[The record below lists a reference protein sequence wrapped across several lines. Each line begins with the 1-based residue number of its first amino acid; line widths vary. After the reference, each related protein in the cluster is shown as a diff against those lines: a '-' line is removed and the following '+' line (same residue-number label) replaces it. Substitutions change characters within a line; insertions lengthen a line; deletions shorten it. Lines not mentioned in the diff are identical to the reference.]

1 MENYCLRGT
10 EFQLGK
16 MKNVL
21 EIDGVDA
28 SITLNVLNPMN
39 CILKNGQNGKS
50 KCYVC
55 FTTIKKEEKLQ

>member
-1 MENYCLRGT
+1 
-10 EFQLGK
+10 

-39 CILKNGQNGKS
+39 CILKNGQNGKFCVHS
-50 KCYVC
+50 DTHTHTK
-55 FTTIKKEEKLQ
+55 